1 MFEIIKRD
9 AAIAVNAAFYIIVMA
24 FFKLFER
31 AYAIYV
37 TYLKD
42 MK

>member
-9 AAIAVNAAFYIIVMA
+9 AAIVVNAAFYIEMA

>member
-9 AAIAVNAAFYIIVMA
+9 AAIAVDAAFYIIMA
-24 FFKLFER
+24 VFKLFER